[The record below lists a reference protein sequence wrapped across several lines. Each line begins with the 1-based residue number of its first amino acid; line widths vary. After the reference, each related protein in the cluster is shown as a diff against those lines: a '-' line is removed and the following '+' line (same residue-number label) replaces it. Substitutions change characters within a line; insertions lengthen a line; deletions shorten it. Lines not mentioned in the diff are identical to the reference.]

1 MNMEK
6 EIIIEKLRDTGCR
19 ITKQRRLVIDV
30 ILENECASCKEIYY
44 KASKIN
50 PDIGIATIY
59 RMVNMLEQIGA
70 ISRTNM
76 FRVQL

>member
-1 MNMEK
+1 MKMEK

-30 ILENECASCKEIYY
+30 ILEHECASCKEIYY
-44 KASKIN
+44 KASETDPN
-50 PDIGIATIY
+50 IGIATVY

-70 ISRTNM
+70 ISRSNM